1 MPATAIRRRRGRFGI
16 EVRVHARAEVLDR
29 SRRPERR
36 KSQARELGTLR
47 VLMTTSRLQ
56 KLVRGILFK

>member
-1 MPATAIRRRRGRFGI
+1 MPVMAIWRRRGRFGI
-16 EVRVHARAEVLDR
+16 EVRVRAWAEVSSR
-29 SRRPERR
+29 SRRAERR
-36 KSQARELGTLR
+36 KPQARELGTLR